1 MRYLDL
7 SERRSPVSRLPS
19 MTSPWTNPSLLI
31 CDLLHHAMWPSHV
44 FASFNRCNLT
54 EWAQTIYPAMWTGNS
69 RSWSLAST
77 TTFRYLKVSP
87 LLSRYISRAVWCD
100 QPYLPAAEIWYNLT
114 VQGMNY
120 VSIYLGISITSFTQ
134 WCDSVVNW
142 RHCPWSGNRDH
153 LLPNELVN

>member
-19 MTSPWTNPSLLI
+19 MNSPWTNPSLLV

-44 FASFNRCNLT
+44 LASFNRCNLT
-54 EWAQTIYPAMWTGNS
+54 EWAQSIYPAMWTGNS

-87 LLSRYISRAVWCD
+87 LLSRYISHVVWCD
-100 QPYLPAAEIWYNLT
+100 QPYLPVAKIWYNLT
-114 VQGMNY
+114 VKGMNY
-120 VSIYLGISITSFTQ
+120 VSIF
-134 WCDSVVNW
+134 WV
-142 RHCPWSGNRDH
+142 CPSHHSPNDMTP
-153 LLPNELVN
+153 LLTDVIVHDQETVIICYPTN